1 MEKVI
6 CIYKIVNPKGNIYI
20 GQSRDYKKRRRQY
33 GKLRCVNQH
42 KLYRSFIKYGF
53 ENHVFEVVEK
63 CNIEELDEKE
73 IFYIKLYDSVKNGLN
88 CIVRGQN
95 KEMDTESRNKYRLA
109 KLGEKNPN
117 YGKSTWNKGIKQW
130 AETPHPFLNKK
141 LSDSHKELMKINNP
155 KIYIQGAGNLRAK
168 RIIQFTLDN
177 VFIKTWGS
185 SKCIERSLG
194 IDSSSVIKSC
204 KGKLKTC
211 KGYIFKYAD

>member
-1 MEKVI
+1 MEKII
-6 CIYKIVNPKGNIYI
+6 CIYKIVNPTGRIYI
-20 GQSRDYKKRRRQY
+20 GQSRDYKQRLRHY
-33 GKLRCVNQH
+33 GKFRTNCQP
-42 KLYRSFIKYGF
+42 KLHNSFLKYGIN
-53 ENHVFEVVEK
+53 NHQFKIIEH
-63 CNIEELDEKE
+63 CNINQLDDKE
-73 IFYIKLYDSVKNGLN
+73 IFYIKKYDAVKKGMN

-95 KEMDTESRNKYRLA
+95 KEMDSESRNRYRLA

-168 RIIQFTLDN
+168 RITQFTLDN